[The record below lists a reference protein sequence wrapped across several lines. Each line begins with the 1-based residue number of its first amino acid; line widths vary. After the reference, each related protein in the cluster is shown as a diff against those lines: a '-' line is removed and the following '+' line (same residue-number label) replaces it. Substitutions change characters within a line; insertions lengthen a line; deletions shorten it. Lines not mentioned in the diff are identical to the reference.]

1 MKNNTNNLLIFLM
14 TVVLLY
20 AGIMI
25 LILGKNNENQ
35 LIEINFLKAQYEELY
50 KKYEEQE
57 DQLNILNN
65 QYLLEKTELQIK
77 IIALTEEKNNLQNTI
92 IQMQEDYEEL
102 KKELR

>member
-77 IIALTEEKNNLQNTI
+77 IVTLTEEKNDLQNTI
-92 IQMQEDYEEL
+92 MQMQEDYEEL

>member
-50 KKYEEQE
+50 KKHEEQE

-77 IIALTEEKNNLQNTI
+77 IVTLTEEKNDLQNTI
-92 IQMQEDYEEL
+92 MQMQEDYEEL

>member
-77 IIALTEEKNNLQNTI
+77 IVTLTEEKNDLQNTI